1 MVEKGLRLPS
11 CWRIMAHTGVA
22 NCHIMEAYCQG
33 SNSAVFVYFLNV
45 VYTYVIE
52 RKQVRPMVGKYVEVL

>member
-1 MVEKGLRLPS
+1 
-11 CWRIMAHTGVA
+11 MAHTGVA

-33 SNSAVFVYFLNV
+33 SNSAVFVYFLKV

-52 RKQVRPMVGKYVEVL
+52 TKQVMPMVGKYVEVL